1 MSKSKKFKI
10 GFTFIMIAGVITT
23 FVGNAIIS
31 RNQKADKKQISGRD
45 LYIYI
50 TSDMIPLQQV
60 KMLV

>member
-10 GFTFIMIAGVITT
+10 GFTFIMIAAVIAT